1 MHNEASVVRL
11 TCYEA
16 LHCIKIDILNF
27 HTHISE
33 DGGPPPP

>member
-16 LHCIKIDILNF
+16 LHCIKIDILNS
-27 HTHISE
+27 HTDISE
-33 DGGPPPP
+33 GEPPPPP